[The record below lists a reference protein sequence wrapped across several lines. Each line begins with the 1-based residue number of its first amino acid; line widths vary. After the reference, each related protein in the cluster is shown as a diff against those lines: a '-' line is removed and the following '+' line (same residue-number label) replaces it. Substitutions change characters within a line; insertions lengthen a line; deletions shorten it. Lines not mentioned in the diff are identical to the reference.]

1 MLKYISQILTK
12 FTPQQ
17 RIFALLLL
25 LLSTVLMTNGTD
37 LINSIKSTPKELQ
50 LTIKNQQTQIQL
62 LQEETSKLNLS
73 IIENQRQCTNKIIE
87 REKQIASEIDVI
99 MRIANQRTEHLK
111 IEQDSSNT
119 KTIQVIQVDNRMD
132 KMMSN
137 LKDLKQSLSKK

>member
-17 RIFALLLL
+17 RILALLLL
-25 LLSTVLMTNGTD
+25 LLSIVLMTNGTD
-37 LINSIKSTPKELQ
+37 LINSIKSTPKDLQ
-50 LTIKNQQTQIQL
+50 VTIKNQQIQIQL

-99 MRIANQRTEHLK
+99 MRIANHRTEYLK
-111 IEQDSSNT
+111 IEQDSSNN

-137 LKDLKQSLSKK
+137 LQDLKQSLSKK